1 MSTERIINQIIGY
14 LPKYPEEGNYSV
26 KVSTESIIESICR
39 DGEFDRGEV
48 NCTIKVV
55 ETLFNSLCL
64 FDSHIL
70 SKGYWQF
77 CSFPAQL
84 MARSLLDVMANNKQ
98 RFFDPVFWTSEMSG
112 EILEKQRNLLRFVET
127 NRVRNHAD
135 NKPNPIRFVNVSW
148 GFIVVD
154 GEVLFNHR
162 EDSRRTDIPNYV
174 PVGGRLILDDIE
186 GLSPNKA
193 IDVLETQ
200 NTSTIKSA
208 LMNTL
213 IREVEEETGLLLG
226 HDYQLN
232 DFMTLSPYCKVEGS
246 GANHAY
252 TKYHVVIRSLDL
264 TKTGFFKL
272 MEKMEKTKDLV
283 FFNFDSIV
291 KGRRSDGKTAFVEAL
306 HNSFINSDDLL
317 NKLNELP
324 NSFNEDYFSNE
335 NYTFPLGDGFLLR
348 GKSGK
353 ETEIS
358 LGLSSEENCL
368 LHILAWH
375 AKGLDW
381 NEVNPCVSLY
391 RKGWLK
397 IDDFNVLDLVTEL
410 ARKLSKLGLD
420 IIDIYGDS
428 WVRIKLSP
436 ENIFFSDS
444 LFSIKFESD
453 MKGDYLEVTA
463 ESIDTV
469 LGKTKEIT
477 VKKKIPEE
485 LFKKLVKINNSEK
498 HSVVDD
504 SSIDKQISRLDK
516 EKQFSSIGLKKIVRT
531 RKQNLLLFNQ

>member
-1 MSTERIINQIIGY
+1 MCTERIIRNITLC
-14 LPKYPEEGNYSV
+14 LPKYTEEGSYSG
-26 KVSTESIIESICR
+26 KVSSNSIVDFICR

-55 ETLFNSLCL
+55 ENLFNSLCL
-64 FDSHIL
+64 FDQHVF

-77 CSFPAQL
+77 CSYPAQL
-84 MARSLLDVMANNKQ
+84 MARSLIEVMSDNKQ
-98 RFFDPVFWTSEMSG
+98 GFIEPMFWAPERSG
-112 EILEKQRNLLRFVET
+112 EMIEKQRNLLHFVET
-127 NRVRNHAD
+127 NRVHNHAD

-162 EDSRRTDIPNYV
+162 EDSRRTGIPNYV

-186 GLSPNKA
+186 GLSLDKA

-213 IREVEEETGLLLG
+213 IREVEEETGLLFDD
-226 HDYQLN
+226 DYQLN

-246 GANHAY
+246 RANHAY
-252 TKYHVVIRSLDL
+252 TKYNVVIWSLNL

-272 MEKMEKTKDLV
+272 MEKMEKTNNLV
-283 FFNFDSIV
+283 FFDFDSLV
-291 KGRRSDGKTAFVEAL
+291 RGSRPDGKTAFLDAL
-306 HNSFINSDDLL
+306 HESFRNKDDLL

-324 NSFNEDYFSNE
+324 NSVKDDNFSIE
-335 NYTFPLGDGFLLR
+335 NHTFPLGDGFLLR

-358 LGLSSEENCL
+358 LGLSSEEHCL
-368 LHILAWH
+368 LHMLAWH

-410 ARKLSKLGLD
+410 ARKLFKLGLD
-420 IIDIYGDS
+420 IIDIYADS

-444 LFSIKFESD
+444 LFSIKFQSN

-463 ESIDTV
+463 ESIETV

-477 VKKKIPEE
+477 VEKKIPEE
-485 LFKKLVKINNSEK
+485 FFKKLVKISNGEE
-498 HSVVDD
+498 HSVIGD

-516 EKQFSSIGLKKIVRT
+516 DKKFSSIGLKKIVRI